1 MKLFGSEGV
10 LLMEV
15 ESIAARDRNLH
26 IKGKMMGQVPMTVV
40 LRPSDLRAVMKMMSL
55 PVIWQG
61 IKMLF
66 LRGDRQIP

>member
-15 ESIAARDRNLH
+15 ESIAARDRNIH

-40 LRPSDLRAVMKMMSL
+40 LRPSDLREVIKMLSF

-61 IKMLF
+61 IKMLL
-66 LRGDRQIP
+66 LRGDRQNR

>member
-15 ESIAARDRNLH
+15 ESIAAGDRNIHL
-26 IKGKMMGQVPMTVV
+26 KGKMMGQVPMTVV
-40 LRPSDLRAVMKMMSL
+40 LRPSDLREVMRMLSL

-61 IKMLF
+61 IKML
-66 LRGDRQIP
+66 LLGGDRKDR